1 MLLNKL
7 RKKGGGDCKI
17 APTVIYIAYSKYS
30 IQIWRREVVSA
41 SYTGGCQCGQVRY
54 EIRAEPL
61 TLYLCHCKE
70 CQKQSSSAFGMSLT
84 VPRDAVVI
92 VQGQPKAWTRKADSG
107 REVKCL
113 FCDNCG
119 TRLFH
124 DRAYNRETI
133 NVKAGTLDDT
143 SWLHPVGN
151 IWTSSA
157 QPWVLISEGLL
168 NYEGQPQDVHPLWEK
183 WTQHLG

>member
-1 MLLNKL
+1 MSV
-7 RKKGGGDCKI
+7 
-17 APTVIYIAYSKYS
+17 T
-30 IQIWRREVVSA
+30 
-41 SYTGGCQCGQVRY
+41 YTGGCQCGEIRY

-61 TLYLCHCKE
+61 TLYLCHCTE

-92 VQGQPKAWTRKADSG
+92 VQGHPKAWTRGADSG

-124 DRAYNRETI
+124 QRSYNQQTI

-143 SWLHPVGN
+143 SWLRPVGN
-151 IWTSSA
+151 LWTRSA
-157 QPWVLISEGLL
+157 QPWVTIPDSML
-168 NYEGQPQDVHPLWEK
+168 NYDGQPSDISPLWEK
-183 WTQHLG
+183 WSQQHSRIVQSDTSFE